1 MIILD
6 KKNCDDDYDNDGI
19 KCNDG
24 VITVHV
30 EDKKNI
36 VVIVNNDDNN
46 DNEQSLIT
54 MKLKVTFL
62 LPFILNDNQN
72 TQFNS

>member
-1 MIILD
+1 M
-6 KKNCDDDYDNDGI
+6 
-19 KCNDG
+19 
-24 VITVHV
+24 HV